1 MTVKVFR
8 AICWLVVI
16 LLMAALL
23 ALPYLYYSE
32 FGFLSKYSWHNNQSW
47 ANFGSF
53 IGGTIGPIISCFAF
67 FGVWKTYTLQN
78 EQLQLTN
85 KQRKSEDLQ
94 RLISSTYERIE
105 NILEKKVDALSKMIE
120 KPEDNRLFSID
131 ETIALLTVLY
141 SDENKDPNKD
151 AERTSI
157 KSMISIELASI
168 AFNIEQL
175 SLLLD
180 HQMMVFNE
188 NTVADFYIFR
198 YFDILSEMKDL
209 GVKLRPTTLKIFSL
223 E

>member
-1 MTVKVFR
+1 
-8 AICWLVVI
+8 
-16 LLMAALL
+16 
-23 ALPYLYYSE
+23 
-32 FGFLSKYSWHNNQSW
+32 
-47 ANFGSF
+47 
-53 IGGTIGPIISCFAF
+53 
-67 FGVWKTYTLQN
+67 
-78 EQLQLTN
+78 
-85 KQRKSEDLQ
+85 
-94 RLISSTYERIE
+94 
-105 NILEKKVDALSKMIE
+105 MIE

-141 SDENKDPNKD
+141 SDENKDQNKD

-175 SLLLD
+175 PLLLD